1 MKTST
6 RLRQQK
12 RPSPVLRARTPE
24 FLSPLTFSIVA
35 VALVTGVAVAYSPV
49 LSFQF
54 ILDDHRFVGDPRL
67 QSSGHVWEYFANY
80 VWAQIPGG
88 PSSFYRPLF
97 VLWLRL
103 NFILGEMSP
112 WGWHLLSI
120 VKHLSVAVLLG
131 LLVWKLLRDR
141 VATLIAGTLFAL
153 HPAQT
158 ESVAWVT
165 VPDPLMSAAVLGSV
179 LLYIRYAEHSP
190 VGQPLGGKKYGK
202 FSRMIRAGASARPS
216 VAWLIASVVV
226 CLAAML
232 AKETAI
238 VLPAMIFA
246 LSLLMR
252 SDESGV
258 AGAARHGGGLGSRL
272 VRAFSET
279 LPFLCATAVYLLL
292 RLHALGGRLGAQTQ
306 HLAWSTVLLSWPAT
320 LWFYVKVLLW
330 PVRLRAFADS
340 SQADAFSLSGVLLP
354 GLAVCGA
361 VVILAWG
368 LRWAWKKAQRDLP
381 EQEAA
386 GVERALLLGTLILVL
401 PILLTLNLNALNPE
415 DFLHGRYVYL
425 PSTGL
430 MLLLATAWHLA
441 EKKRAVL
448 LFAAGL
454 LAVAY
459 AVFTVRQESA
469 WKDDLTVFTVA
480 HQIAPHNAPVALN
493 LARAHVQLALDLDQ
507 AGRCNEAV
515 PVFEQVTQQYPQDW
529 FAWAGLGDC
538 LVQLNDLPRAE
549 QSLRRAAELSHESR
563 VTQQWQRVRAQ
574 MEGLNTATPQ

>member
-6 RLRQQK
+6 RLRQQN

-141 VATLIAGTLFAL
+141 VAALIAGTLFAL

-179 LLYIRYAEHSP
+179 LLYVRYAEHSP
-190 VGQPLGGKKYGK
+190 LGQPLGEKKGGKSSK
-202 FSRMIRAGASARPS
+202 MIRAGASARPS

-232 AKETAI
+232 VKETAI

-330 PVRLRAFADS
+330 PVRVRAFADS

-381 EQEAA
+381 EREAA
-386 GVERALLLGTLILVL
+386 GVERALLLGTFILVL

-415 DFLHGRYVYL
+415 DFLHGRYAYL

-493 LARAHVQLALDLDQ
+493 LARAHVQVALDLDQ